1 MIASYNPNIVILS
14 FVVAFIGSYLAIS
27 VCELYRHSRVG
38 ISEARVFASGS
49 AYITLMAVS
58 LGGVGIW
65 CMHFIGMFALS
76 MDSHPGESVDVR
88 YDVGSTL
95 LSLVLVLLFAG
106 LGAYISSYDDVFS
119 KSRKDIVQLFVG
131 DSTTL
136 SIREVKRISFYRMLW
151 MIGTHDPTYLVLGGI
166 CTGAGV
172 VVMHYVGMMAMVFK
186 GRIVWNIGAIAA
198 SCIIAVLAA
207 TAAFWILFRFLSV
220 YSQREHLRVGCALTM
235 AVAVCG
241 MHYVGMSAATF
252 ERDISV
258 DITVDETMSRSQAF
272 LSGVLVAALV
282 GLTAAMVALSELR
295 HTVWKL
301 SYELNRA
308 DETITTLPHNNPDA
322 CSSQIRRYILK
333 RKASQVG
340 LGIINNTYSMDM
352 DDDDD
357 SESLHSHGE
366 HLLSATVSKS
376 KGAHAAKYTPSR
388 VAAVALPLFST
399 ARVTPGV
406 ESAEKGPDLELQGC
420 AESDQLCTADAT
432 KAPTSLRVA

>member
-1 MIASYNPNIVILS
+1 
-14 FVVAFIGSYLAIS
+14 VAI
-27 VCELYRHSRVG
+27 
-38 ISEARVFASGS
+38 
-49 AYITLMAVS
+49 
-58 LGGVGIW
+58 
-65 CMHFIGMFALS
+65 
-76 MDSHPGESVDVR
+76 
-88 YDVGSTL
+88 
-95 LSLVLVLLFAG
+95 
-106 LGAYISSYDDVFS
+106 
-119 KSRKDIVQLFVG
+119 
-131 DSTTL
+131 
-136 SIREVKRISFYRMLW
+136 
-151 MIGTHDPTYLVLGGI
+151 
-166 CTGAGV
+166 
-172 VVMHYVGMMAMVFK
+172 
-186 GRIVWNIGAIAA
+186 
-198 SCIIAVLAA
+198 LAA

-220 YSQREHLRVGCALTM
+220 YAQREHLRVGCALTM

-252 ERDISV
+252 ERDNSV
-258 DITVDETMSRSQAF
+258 DITINETMSRSQAF

-340 LGIINNTYSMDM
+340 LGIINNTYAMDCL
-352 DDDDD
+352 DDDED

-366 HLLSATVSKS
+366 HLLAATVSKS

-388 VAAVALPLFST
+388 VAAVALPLFSS
-399 ARVTPGV
+399 ARVTPGGK
-406 ESAEKGPDLELQGC
+406 SAEKGPDLELQGC
-420 AESDQLCTADAT
+420 AESDQPCTADGT